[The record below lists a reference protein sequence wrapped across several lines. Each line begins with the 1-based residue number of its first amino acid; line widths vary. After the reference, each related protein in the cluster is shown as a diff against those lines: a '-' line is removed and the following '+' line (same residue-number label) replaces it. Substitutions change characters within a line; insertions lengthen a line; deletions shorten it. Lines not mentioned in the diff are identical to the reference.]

1 MSLHMFCLFWPENCA
16 PSVDIVGFLLFLHVT
31 TQVGLPYSYY
41 DETISAYRSII
52 TSHLTLMTEVVRPS

>member
-31 TQVGLPYSYY
+31 TQFTTLAPRAKREITFFIPALQIRLKT
-41 DETISAYRSII
+41 DYRYLF
-52 TSHLTLMTEVVRPS
+52 H